1 MVQTALVEGKV
12 ELSNDRN
19 EKLILSPGQIA
30 IFEKNSQTLAYQ
42 NGNLSY
48 VVGWTENKMYLDNT
62 SLKETSIRLERWFD
76 VAIHIVP
83 ESLGNEIHYTGVL
96 EEKTIQEV
104 LDALSEL
111 SDINHS
117 IDGREIRINKR

>member
-19 EKLILSPGQIA
+19 EKLLLVPGQIA
-30 IFEKNSQTLAYQ
+30 IFEKNSQSLAYHH
-42 NGNLSY
+42 GNLSH
-48 VVGWTENKMYLDNT
+48 VVGWTQNKMYLDNT

-76 VAIHIVP
+76 VNIHIAP
-83 ESLGNEIHYTGVL
+83 ESLGKEIHYTGVL

-104 LDALSEL
+104 LNALSEL
-111 SDINHS
+111 SEINYS
-117 IDGREIRINKR
+117 INGSEIKIVKR